1 MVLALYTRPLS
12 QSVFYHVIM
21 WPANFD
27 VRVLFRMA
35 REMNRL
41 TLVLV
46 FLTTSSTVVAQKP
59 KPIEFNGH
67 TNSVSQVAFAPGGKQ
82 LASGSWDETVRLWD
96 PAGGPPRQTLTEHTD
111 WVLAVQFTADG
122 KLLLT
127 A

>member
-1 MVLALYTRPLS
+1 MVLALYRRPLS

-46 FLTTSSTVVAQKP
+46 FLIASSTAVAQKP
-59 KPIEFNGH
+59 KPIEFNC
-67 TNSVSQVAFAPGGKQ
+67 TS
-82 LASGSWDETVRLWD
+82 
-96 PAGGPPRQTLTEHTD
+96 
-111 WVLAVQFTADG
+111 
-122 KLLLT
+122 
-127 A
+127 